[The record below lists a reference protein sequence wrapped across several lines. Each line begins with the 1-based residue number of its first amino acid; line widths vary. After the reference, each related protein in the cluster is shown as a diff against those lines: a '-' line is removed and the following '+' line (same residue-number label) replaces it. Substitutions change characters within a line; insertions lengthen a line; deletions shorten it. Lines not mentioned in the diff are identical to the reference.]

1 MSRWDGAWVEEHT
14 GARFSGVG
22 LVDLRQLAGL
32 ALRRNKAR
40 LLLLVSTALGKHVP
54 AIPSTI
60 SEAAHRLGTLVLE
73 GDLTEPVL
81 VIGFAETATALGY
94 GVAEMLGDAHYIHT
108 TRTPSNAP
116 IAAFSEEHSHA
127 QTHYLAPLEASVLA
141 SARTIVLVDDEISTG
156 RTAINLMRSIS
167 DRSQCR
173 NFLVASLVDSRG
185 DTERLAMD
193 RAADEAGFSVAV
205 FSIST
210 VGLVVPEKPSLAVDA
225 RSDPTRVS
233 PGGERGPVQT
243 LDIPW
248 PDHLNLHG
256 SEGFSR
262 ADRAE
267 LTLQSRAI
275 AATVLAEVVG
285 DPRIHVVGVEEFMT
299 VPLALA
305 GFIEEAGFRTSFSS
319 TTRSPAAVIDEE
331 GYAIR
336 SGIEFFGDANQAEH
350 GRFLYNVEPNLYD
363 LIIVVAPRSGPYA
376 ASAGLIDSL
385 AAGSA
390 VLSVSI
396 RGGPEPISG
405 PEFSTYNASDV
416 RWLLSDVSA
425 SVIESTGIER
435 ERALQSTSHYS
446 ETLPI
451 EFQPDAEYTSLFD
464 EALRRNARS
473 IAVAVGRVAE
483 QLVAARGD
491 ELVLAS
497 LARAGTPVGVLVRR
511 WLRLTRGLDV
521 PHYTMSIILDRGL
534 DPVALRFLSDR
545 HGPDNVVFIDGWTG
559 KGAIS
564 RELIRSLA
572 ALGPRA
578 SGFVPE
584 LGVLADPA
592 GTATWAGTHQDI
604 LVPSACL
611 NSTVSG
617 LVSRTVSSSS
627 LIAAGRFQGA
637 KFYSQLAHIDRSQDF
652 IDAISAH
659 FDQLSPSELV
669 PEAPVPDAGRR
680 VRDELARLRSRYLV
694 DRDAF
699 IKPGLCEAT
708 RVLLRRVP
716 ELLVLKELGMPDG
729 RHLEVLAR
737 SRGVRVLVDHDLL
750 FSAVGIIRSVSS
762 S

>member
-22 LVDLRQLAGL
+22 LVDFRQLAGL

-40 LLLLVSTALGKHVP
+40 LLLFVSTALGKHIP
-54 AIPSTI
+54 ASPSTI
-60 SEAAHRLGTLVLE
+60 SEAAHRLGTLVQE
-73 GDLTEPVL
+73 GDLAEPVL

-108 TRTPSNAP
+108 TRTPSHALV
-116 IAAFSEEHSHA
+116 AEFSEEHSHA

-167 DRSQCR
+167 DSYQCR
-173 NFLVASLVDSRG
+173 NFLVASLVDSRS
-185 DTERLAMD
+185 DTERSAMD
-193 RAADEAGFSVAV
+193 RAADEAGLSVSV
-205 FSIST
+205 FSLST
-210 VGLVVPEKPSLAVDA
+210 VDLVVPFEPLLAVDA
-225 RSDPTRVS
+225 QSDPPRVS
-233 PGGERGPVQT
+233 LGGERCPVRT
-243 LDIPW
+243 LAVPW
-248 PDHLNLHG
+248 PDRLNLHG
-256 SEGFSR
+256 SDGFSR
-262 ADRAE
+262 GDRADLE
-267 LTLQSRAI
+267 LQSRAI

-285 DPRIHVVGVEEFMT
+285 TPRIHVLGVEEFMT
-299 VPLALA
+299 VPRAVA

-336 SGIEFFGDANQAEH
+336 SGFEFLGDASQAEH
-350 GRFLYNVEPNLYD
+350 ARFLYNVKPDLYD
-363 LIIVVAPRSGPYA
+363 LMIVVAPKSGPYA

-385 AAGSA
+385 AVGSA
-390 VLSVSI
+390 VLSVMIWS
-396 RGGPEPISG
+396 GPEPISG
-405 PEFSTYNASDV
+405 PEFSTYKASDV

-425 SVIESTGIER
+425 SVIETTGIER

-446 ETLPI
+446 ESLPV

-473 IAVAVGRVAE
+473 IAVAVGRLAE
-483 QLVAARGD
+483 QLIAARGD
-491 ELVLAS
+491 ELVLVS
-497 LARAGTPVGVLVRR
+497 LARAGTPAGVLVRR
-511 WLRLTRGLDV
+511 WLTLTRGLDV

-534 DPVALRFLSDR
+534 DPVALRFLSDH
-545 HGPDNVVFIDGWTG
+545 HGPDNVAFIDGWTG

-564 RELIRSLA
+564 RELIRSLSK
-572 ALGPRA
+572 LGPRA

-592 GTATWAGTHQDI
+592 GTATWAGTHEDI

-617 LVSRTVSSSS
+617 LVSRTVSNSS
-627 LIAAGRFQGA
+627 LIAAGRFHGA
-637 KFYSQLAHIDRSQDF
+637 KYYSQIADVDRSQDF

-659 FDQLSPSELV
+659 FDHLSPSDLA
-669 PEAPVPDAGRR
+669 PEGRVPDAARR
-680 VRDELARLRSRYLV
+680 VSDELARLRSRYLV
-694 DRDAF
+694 DRDEL

-716 ELLVLKELGMPDG
+716 ELLILKELGMPDG

-737 SRGVRVLVDHDLL
+737 TRGVRVTVDHEML
-750 FSAVGIIRSVSS
+750 FSAVGIIRSVTSS
-762 S
+762 